1 MLTNGAARLGGRG
14 LSLMFETMIL
24 SAVALALIVGAVY
37 DVATLTIPNWLSL
50 ALVGLFPAAGILAG
64 FGPSDWIWH
73 LAIGFAALCTGV
85 AVFAFGFA
93 GGGDAKLFAAGA
105 LYMGLA
111 QIGQFVFAVA
121 LAGGVLVLLLLFI
134 RRIPLPVALITQPWV
149 ARLYQKGQGVPYGV
163 AIAIGA
169 LMVLP
174 ETHLALG
181 LTQL

>member
-1 MLTNGAARLGGRG
+1 
-14 LSLMFETMIL
+14 MFETMIL
-24 SAVALALIVGAVY
+24 SAVALAMIVAAVY

-64 FGPSDWIWH
+64 FGPADWVWH
-73 LAIGFAALCTGV
+73 VGVGFAALCAGI

-105 LYMGLA
+105 LYMGLT

-121 LAGGVLVLLLLFI
+121 LAGGALVVCLLI
-134 RRIPLPVALITQPWV
+134 VRRIPLPVTLLAKPWV
-149 ARLYQKGQGVPYGV
+149 ARLYQKGHGVPYGV
-163 AIAIGA
+163 AIAVGA

-174 ETHLALG
+174 QTHLAAG

>member
-1 MLTNGAARLGGRG
+1 
-14 LSLMFETMIL
+14 MFEMTIL
-24 SAVALALIVGAVY
+24 SAVALAMIVAAVY

-64 FGPSDWIWH
+64 FGPSEWLLH
-73 LAIGFAALCTGV
+73 LSIGFVALCAGI

-105 LYMGLA
+105 LYMGFSG
-111 QIGQFVFAVA
+111 IGQFVFAVA
-121 LAGGVLVLLLLFI
+121 LAGGALVLCLLVL
-134 RRIPLPVALITQPWV
+134 RRIPLPVSLITQPWI

-174 ETHLALG
+174 ETHVAMG

>member
-1 MLTNGAARLGGRG
+1 
-14 LSLMFETMIL
+14 MFETTIL
-24 SAVALALIVGAVY
+24 SAVALAMIVAAVY

-64 FGPSDWIWH
+64 FGPAEWMWH
-73 LAIGFAALCTGV
+73 LSVGFAALCCGI

-105 LYMGLA
+105 LYMGLSG
-111 QIGQFVFAVA
+111 IGPFVFAVA
-121 LAGGVLVLLLLFI
+121 LAGGALVVCLLVL
-134 RRIPLPVALITQPWV
+134 RRIPLPVALISRPWI

-163 AIAIGA
+163 AIAAGA

-174 ETHLALG
+174 ETHVAMG

>member
-1 MLTNGAARLGGRG
+1 
-14 LSLMFETMIL
+14 MFETMIL
-24 SAVALALIVGAVY
+24 SAVALAMIVAAVY

-64 FGPSDWIWH
+64 FGPADWLWH
-73 LAIGFAALCTGV
+73 LAVGFAALCAGV

-105 LYMGLA
+105 LYMGFA

-121 LAGGVLVLLLLFI
+121 LAGGALVLCLLI
-134 RRIPLPVALITQPWV
+134 VRRVPLPVSLISQPWI

-174 ETHLALG
+174 QTHLALG
-181 LTQL
+181 LTQV